1 MVRHCLCAVLLFSG
15 IVLGGQGDGRSD
27 AQTPLIRASKGY
39 LRNLR
44 GRSQAPFSLQ
54 NRDAKSAA
62 RTFLLHNRAF
72 GMEDSSFDL
81 TVERSG
87 AKGRRH
93 SMRFAQTCAGI
104 PVFAAD
110 VVVQVQED
118 SGVEYVASNVLT
130 DAELN
135 EAFTAMSL
143 STITASE
150 AVDLVKAEQPD
161 VDLWLNPELVLYC
174 PQIVGAAGEICLAW
188 QVETMTE
195 MVLVNAHDGSIALR
209 YPRQVSV
216 LDRRIYDLRCQ
227 RSWGWNNLVKTE
239 GDHSSYGTDVDLAYM
254 YAADAYNFFLQHHGR
269 DGLDG
274 KGFPIICLTDYSPDG
289 QCDYFNA
296 FWDYQGRYLAFGSG
310 CVYDDVLAHEYTHGI
325 TQYTSGII
333 YLNESGAIN
342 EHFSDVWGEFIDQTN
357 GHGDDSDAVK
367 WLIGEEMAPGGLR
380 SMKDPTRDLCPDK
393 MSSEYWYPVTP
404 DALGE
409 DNDYG
414 WVHYHNGVGNKL
426 CYLLT
431 DGDTFNGYTIDG
443 MGIDTVADLYYEVQ
457 TSLLTKA
464 PNYHDLYF
472 ALIQAAENLEWTPRQ
487 KANLERA
494 CHAVEIAASGSQ
506 YHAADVPKPISA
518 GKVRSSL
525 TIAQSATIADLN
537 VKLELAHASV
547 SDLSIRLISPSQTA
561 VLLVDNTAGY
571 VSGSGYGFYGTLFDD
586 QAPFGI
592 GEGYEPFTGAFRPLE
607 SLHAFD
613 GENAQGV
620 WTLEIVDHFDLGHGQ
635 LIGWSLE
642 LQ

>member
-1 MVRHCLCAVLLFSG
+1 MVRFCLGIVLLFSS
-15 IVLGGQGDGRSD
+15 IVAGGQSD
-27 AQTPLIRASKGY
+27 PRTPLTYAKKGY

-44 GRSQAPFSLQ
+44 GGSQTPFSLH

-62 RTFLLHNRAF
+62 RRFLLRNKAF
-72 GMEDSSFDL
+72 GLDDASFDL
-81 TVERSG
+81 SMERTQTR
-87 AKGRRH
+87 GRRH
-93 SMRFAQTCAGI
+93 SMRFAQSCAGV
-104 PVFAAD
+104 PVFAAGA
-110 VVVQVQED
+110 VVQLEED
-118 SGVEYVASNVLT
+118 EGIEYVASNVLT

-135 EAFTAMSL
+135 EAFTALSR
-143 STITASE
+143 STITGAE
-150 AVDLVKAEQPD
+150 AVALVQAEQPD
-161 VDLWLNPELVLYC
+161 AEVWLNPELVLYC
-174 PQIVGAAGEICLAW
+174 PQIVGATGAICLAW
-188 QVETMTE
+188 RVETMTE
-195 MVLVNAHDGSIALR
+195 VVLVNAHDGSIALR
-209 YPRQVSV
+209 YPLQVNV
-216 LDRRIYDLRCQ
+216 LDRRIYDLQCQ
-227 RSWGWNNLVKTE
+227 RSWGWNNLVKKE
-239 GDHSSYGTDVDLAYM
+239 GDHSSYGPDVDLAYT
-254 YAADAYNFFLQHHGR
+254 YAADAYNFFLEHHGR
-269 DGLDG
+269 DGLDS
-274 KGFPIICLTDYSPDG
+274 KGFPIVCLTNYSPDG

-325 TQYTSGII
+325 TQHTSGII

-357 GHGDDSDAVK
+357 GHGDDSEAVK
-367 WLIGEEMAPGGLR
+367 WLIAEEMAPGGLR

-393 MSSEYWYPVTP
+393 MSSAYWLPVGP
-404 DALGE
+404 DGLGQ

-431 DGDTFNGYTIDG
+431 DGDTFNGYTIEG
-443 MGIDTVADLYYEVQ
+443 MGIDVVADLYYEVQ

-464 PNYHDLYF
+464 PNYNDLYF

-487 KANLERA
+487 KANLQRA
-494 CHAVEIAASGSQ
+494 CHAVEIAASGVQ

-518 GKVRSSL
+518 GTVRSSL
-525 TIAQSATIADLN
+525 AIDQSTAIADLN
-537 VKLELAHASV
+537 VKVELAHASV
-547 SDLSIRLISPSQTA
+547 SDLSIRLISPSHTA
-561 VLLVDNTAGY
+561 VLLVDDTAGY

-607 SLHAFD
+607 SLSAFD
-613 GENAQGV
+613 GEDAQGT
-620 WTLEIVDHFDLGHGQ
+620 WTLEITDHFDLGHGQ